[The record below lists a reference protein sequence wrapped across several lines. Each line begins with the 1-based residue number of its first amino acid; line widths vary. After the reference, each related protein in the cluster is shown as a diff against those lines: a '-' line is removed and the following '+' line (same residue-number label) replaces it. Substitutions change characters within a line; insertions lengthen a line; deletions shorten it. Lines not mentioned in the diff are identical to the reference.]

1 LILRPSA
8 ATMGV
13 PMADTDLALVPE
25 GAVLAQRYL
34 VEKLLGVGG
43 MGYVVRANQIFTD
56 QPVAVKLLLPE
67 RAQDRAVVAR
77 FLREARAAARLRSAH
92 VCRILDVGLLDD
104 GVPYIAME
112 YLEGSDLGVQL
123 QDHGPLQ
130 PREAVAC
137 VLQACD
143 AVAEA
148 HALGIVHRDL
158 KPRNLFLARRAD
170 GSASIKVL
178 DFGVA
183 KILDPDSERL
193 QLTSDGAI
201 LGSPAYMA
209 PEQMM
214 SARNVDQR
222 ADIWALGVVLF
233 ELLGGR
239 TPFAAP
245 SVNATCARVLTQP
258 APRLRDLGVEIPAA
272 LEDVVARCLE
282 KDRERRFPAVSE
294 LVAALAPHA
303 Q

>member
-1 LILRPSA
+1 MDEHDP
-8 ATMGV
+8 T
-13 PMADTDLALVPE
+13 LVPE
-25 GAVLAQRYL
+25 GAILAQRYL
-34 VEKLLGVGG
+34 VERLLGVGG
-43 MGYVVRANQIFTD
+43 MGYVVRAKQIFTD

-77 FLREARAAARLRSAH
+77 FLREARAAAKLKSAH

-112 YLEGSDLGVQL
+112 YLEGSDLGAQL
-123 QDHGPLQ
+123 QEHGPLT

-158 KPRNLFLARRAD
+158 KPRNLFLARREGGA
-170 GSASIKVL
+170 ASIKVL

-214 SARNVDQR
+214 SAKHVDQR

-258 APRLRDLGVEIPAA
+258 APRLKDLGVAVDA
-272 LEDVVARCLE
+272 GLEEVIARCLA
-282 KDRERRFPAVSE
+282 KDRERRFPSVAE
-294 LVAALAPHA
+294 LVAALARHA
-303 Q
+303 H